1 MKISW
6 RNQMLHKLSAP
17 ARVLAFLMGMAI
29 ALAPVVPLR
38 AQQQPPQQQGQQQQ
52 APPEAGGPQVDV
64 GPMALPTKKEEPP
77 PEKKPEVK
85 NPAGMP
91 EYSLR
96 VDVPL
101 VTVPVLVTTKD
112 GQFIPG
118 LKKENFRVLEDG
130 VPQRVATMS
139 QTQDAPIT
147 AVLLVEFAST
157 WYQFNYDALNASYT
171 FASSLKPNDW
181 IAVIAFDM
189 KPHML
194 TDFTQD
200 KSAVY
205 GALNQMQVPGF
216 SEINT
221 WDALYDTLDRVEG
234 VEGRK
239 YVILVGTGLDTFS
252 KIHYDQ
258 MLKKVKN
265 SHNITIFTV
274 STGRLLREWISDM
287 ASVSPSM
294 RMSVANLNYL
304 QAENAMNTF
313 ARMTGGHTYYPRFE
327 AEMPEI
333 FRDIAECVRNQYN
346 LAYKPSNAKQD
357 GTWRKLKVELVDEN
371 GQPLK
376 VRNQKGKDVKYEV
389 MARDGYNA
397 KHSVE

>member
-1 MKISW
+1 MSPFIQVRK
-6 RNQMLHKLSAP
+6 KLSAP
-17 ARVLAFLMGMAI
+17 AQAFAVVLVMAI
-29 ALAPVVPLR
+29 ALAPVVPLL

-52 APPEAGGPQVDV
+52 QAPEAGGPQGDV
-64 GPMALPTKKEEPP
+64 GPLALPKKKEEPP

-85 NPAGMP
+85 NPPGMP

-130 VPQRVATMS
+130 VPQRVTNMTQA
-139 QTQDAPIT
+139 QDAPIT

-157 WYQFNYDALNASYT
+157 GYKFNYDALNASYS
-171 FASSLKPNDW
+171 FANTLKPNDW

-189 KPHML
+189 RPRML
-194 TDFTQD
+194 TDFTQH
-200 KSAVY
+200 KQAVY
-205 GALNQMQVPGF
+205 GALRQLWMPGF
-216 SEINT
+216 REINT
-221 WDALYDTLDRVEG
+221 WDALYDTLDRLEG

-239 YVILVGTGLDTFS
+239 YVILIGTGLDTFS

-258 MLKKVKN
+258 ILKKVKD

-274 STGRLLREWISDM
+274 STGRLLREAIRDSAATTSSM
-287 ASVSPSM
+287 GPTIASM
-294 RMSVANLNYL
+294 NFL
-304 QAENAMNTF
+304 QAENAMNSF
-313 ARMTGGHTYYPRFE
+313 AKMTGGRGYYPRFE

-333 FRDIAECVRNQYN
+333 FNEIGQSVRNQYN
-346 LAYKPSNAKQD
+346 LAYKPTNTKQD
-357 GTWRKLKVELVDEN
+357 GTWRKVKVELMDEN
-371 GQPLK
+371 GQPLR

-389 MARDGYNA
+389 IARDGYNA
-397 KHSVE
+397 KHEVE